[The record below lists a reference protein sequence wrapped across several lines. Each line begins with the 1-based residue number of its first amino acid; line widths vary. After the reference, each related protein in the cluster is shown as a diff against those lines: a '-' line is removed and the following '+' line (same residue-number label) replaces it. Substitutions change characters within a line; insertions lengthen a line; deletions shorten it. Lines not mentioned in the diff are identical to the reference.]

1 MDFYISLKYFS
12 NTIFTACSTS
22 FKPFKIVFTFK
33 MLISTMRS
41 CVVFK
46 PVVSKSKKAIGRFRF
61 SSINSKK
68 INLTCKDSR
77 NNFTFVRFFKF
88 KDMMEENEM
97 KNEKEDLFSKA
108 VRAGKRTYF
117 FDVKTTKNDEKY
129 LTITESK
136 RRFDNDQNR
145 FFFEKHKIFLYKE
158 DFEKVSKALNDA
170 INFIETGEY
179 PEDYN
184 EEPAPTNEDG
194 LDKWFDDL
202 DKNL

>member
-1 MDFYISLKYFS
+1 
-12 NTIFTACSTS
+12 
-22 FKPFKIVFTFK
+22 
-33 MLISTMRS
+33 
-41 CVVFK
+41 
-46 PVVSKSKKAIGRFRF
+46 
-61 SSINSKK
+61 
-68 INLTCKDSR
+68 
-77 NNFTFVRFFKF
+77 
-88 KDMMEENEM
+88 MMEENEM